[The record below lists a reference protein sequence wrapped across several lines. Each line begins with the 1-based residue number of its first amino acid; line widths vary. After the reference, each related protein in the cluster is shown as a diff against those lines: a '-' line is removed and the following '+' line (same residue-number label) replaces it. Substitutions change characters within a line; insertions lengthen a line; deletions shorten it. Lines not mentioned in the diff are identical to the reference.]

1 MKPELVPDVSFYA
14 ACNAPG
20 SRPVSWRR
28 ASTLKSLW
36 MRATAVQD
44 SKISRKLKRLKA
56 GGEIPGAGF
65 FANIGSCLDAPPL
78 GIMLR
83 QATQGDQ
90 PVELKQA
97 AATKQGVMSALNH
110 FWTHVLL
117 CSLAVVFQPLLRARL
132 AGVDTTR

>member
-1 MKPELVPDVSFYA
+1 MISFSSSDRTSIPVHYELTGQPVAKKPELVPDVSFYA

-44 SKISRKLKRLKA
+44 SKISRKLKGLQA
-56 GGEIPGAGF
+56 GGEIPDAVV

-78 GIMLR
+78 GIM
-83 QATQGDQ
+83 A
-90 PVELKQA
+90 KQA
-97 AATKQGVMSALNH
+97 N
-110 FWTHVLL
+110 
-117 CSLAVVFQPLLRARL
+117 
-132 AGVDTTR
+132 